1 MLTDTL
7 IRNAKPREKPYKLY
21 DTAGLYLL
29 VKPNGAK
36 LWRLKYRIA
45 GVTQR
50 ALAAAEAAAAKGASR
65 GNGDATARRSRE
77 KTLALGAYPRI
88 SLKKAR
94 KRRDAAREQLD
105 DGIDPAEVKRADRI
119 RAEAAAG
126 ADTFGDVLEEYFALR
141 AQRLA
146 ESTQVRDRRI
156 LDRLVAK
163 LGHRPM
169 PELDTPEILAAL
181 RSIEAEGKH
190 ETAHR
195 ALGYVQRIYEFAIA
209 VGRATRDASSGLGK
223 ALAPVTVKSHAAV
236 TDPESF
242 GRLLRAI
249 DSYVGQPAT
258 IAALKLLPLVFT
270 RPGELRQAQ
279 WSEFDLDRKPARD
292 GANGPQWV
300 IPAERMK
307 LRAEHVVPLAS
318 QAVERLR
325 SLREL
330 TGAGELVFPSLRPR
344 RPLSENTLN
353 VALRNLGYDGATH
366 VSHGFRSSASTL
378 LHELGFPPEVIETQ
392 LAHPRPGVAGIY
404 NRSHLLPQRR
414 LMMQAWA
421 DYLDQLKA
429 GKNVVA
435 LRRRKGARARS

>member
-1 MLTDTL
+1 MLTDTV
-7 IRNAKPREKPYKLY
+7 IRGAKPREKPYKLY
-21 DTAGLYLL
+21 DSGGLYLL
-29 VKPNGAK
+29 VTPAGAK

-45 GVTQR
+45 GVTPR
-50 ALAAAEAAAAKGASR
+50 ALAAAKAAAAT
-65 GNGDATARRSRE
+65 ATAAPGPDARRSRE
-77 KTLALGAYPRI
+77 KTLALGAYPRV

-94 KRRDAAREQLD
+94 KRRDAARDQLD
-105 DGIDPAEVKRADRI
+105 DGIDPAEAKRAERV
-119 RAEAAAG
+119 RAETGAS
-126 ADTFGDVLEEYFALR
+126 ADTFGDVLEEYFELR
-141 AQRLA
+141 SQRLA
-146 ESTQVRDRRI
+146 ESTRVRDRRI
-156 LDRLVAK
+156 LDRLVTR
-163 LGHRPM
+163 LGHRPIAQ
-169 PELDTPEILAAL
+169 LDTPEILAAL

-223 ALAPVTVKSHAAV
+223 ALAPVAVKSHAAV
-236 TDPESF
+236 TDPEDF

-249 DSYVGQPAT
+249 DHYVGQPAT

-292 GANGPQWV
+292 GSSGPQWV
-300 IPAERMK
+300 IPAARMK

-318 QAVERLR
+318 QAVDLLR

-344 RPLSENTLN
+344 RPLSENTFNL
-353 VALRNLGYDGATH
+353 ALRNLGYDGATH

-392 LAHPRPGVAGIY
+392 LAHSRPGVAGIY